1 MSLQIILKN
10 SSVSGKEPTA
20 SQLANGELALNYHA
34 DGPFISCKDTAGVV
48 RRIAGV
54 WISTTAPSS
63 PQPGEFWL
71 DTNTNPAKLKVYKD
85 TTDNWIDTIPVPVA
99 STTTAGIVELAT
111 NAETQTGT
119 DTLRAVTPASL
130 QSKVSDSTSTT
141 SSTTIAS
148 STAVKSAKDV
158 ADAALPA
165 AGGTI
170 SGNLTVSGDILM
182 TGTGAIDVA
191 AGTVAERPGTP
202 SAGMIRFNT
211 DATTFEGYDG
221 SAWGAIGGGGV
232 TDGDKGDITVS
243 GSGATWTIDNDTIGL
258 DELSATGTP
267 SASTYLRGDN
277 TWATAGATPA
287 GVSGSIQIND
297 GAGALGAVTDFIWD
311 SANTEL
317 DVPGDINLDDGGTY
331 STTIQSITAT
341 ADRFI
346 SFPDATGVVALVQ
359 GINGAV
365 LFNNAGVSG
374 GGNLGYS
381 TTTGTFGY
389 IAGRDTETQT
399 NNKSTGVTLN
409 APSGAIT
416 MNGAA
421 LAADTT
427 VSFTLTNSSIAATD
441 LLVLNHVSGG
451 TAGSYLLN
459 AQAAAGSASI
469 NVRNITGGSLS
480 EAIVIGFAVIKA

>member
-1 MSLQIILKN
+1 MGYKFNPFTGNLDEV
-10 SSVSGKEPTA
+10 SVG
-20 SQLANGELALNYHA
+20 G
-34 DGPFISCKDTAGVV
+34 G
-48 RRIAGV
+48 
-54 WISTTAPSS
+54 
-63 PQPGEFWL
+63 
-71 DTNTNPAKLKVYKD
+71 
-85 TTDNWIDTIPVPVA
+85 
-99 STTTAGIVELAT
+99 
-111 NAETQTGT
+111 
-119 DTLRAVTPASL
+119 
-130 QSKVSDSTSTT
+130 
-141 SSTTIAS
+141 
-148 STAVKSAKDV
+148 
-158 ADAALPA
+158 
-165 AGGTI
+165 GGTPGGADTQI
-170 SGNLTVSGDILM
+170 QYNNSGVFAGSADLTWDNTAKEFSVGGNILM

-191 AGTVAERPGTP
+191 AGTVAQRPSTP

-211 DATTFEGYDG
+211 DDTTFEGYNG
-221 SAWGAIGGGGV
+221 SAWGALGGGG
-232 TDGDKGDITVS
+232 
-243 GSGATWTIDNDTIGL
+243 
-258 DELSATGTP
+258 GTP
-267 SASTYLRGDN
+267 G
-277 TWATAGATPA
+277 

-317 DVPGDINLDDGGTY
+317 DIPGDINLDDGGTY
-331 STTIQSITAT
+331 TTTIQSITAT
-341 ADRFI
+341 ADRFL

-389 IAGRDTETQT
+389 ISGRDTETQAT
-399 NNKSTGVTLN
+399 NKSTGVTLN

-416 MNGAA
+416 MNNAA

>member
-1 MSLQIILKN
+1 MPYKFNPFTGNLDE
-10 SSVSGKEPTA
+10 VS
-20 SQLANGELALNYHA
+20 
-34 DGPFISCKDTAGVV
+34 
-48 RRIAGV
+48 
-54 WISTTAPSS
+54 
-63 PQPGEFWL
+63 
-71 DTNTNPAKLKVYKD
+71 
-85 TTDNWIDTIPVPVA
+85 
-99 STTTAGIVELAT
+99 
-111 NAETQTGT
+111 
-119 DTLRAVTPASL
+119 
-130 QSKVSDSTSTT
+130 
-141 SSTTIAS
+141 
-148 STAVKSAKDV
+148 
-158 ADAALPA
+158 
-165 AGGTI
+165 AGGGGGGTPGGADTQVQYNNAG
-170 SGNLTVSGDILM
+170 SFAGSADLTWDNTAKEFSVGGNILM

-211 DATTFEGYDG
+211 DATTFEGYNG
-221 SAWGAIGGGGV
+221 SAWGALGV

-243 GSGATWTIDNDTIGL
+243 NSGATWTIDNDTIGL

-267 SASTYLRGDN
+267 SSTTYLRGDN
-277 TWATAGATPA
+277 TWATVGGGVTDGDKGDITVSNSGATWTINNDTIGLDELSATGTPSSTTYLRGDNTWATVGGGGGTPA
-287 GVSGSIQIND
+287 GVAGSIQIND

-317 DVPGDINLDDGGTY
+317 DIPGDINLDDGGTY
-331 STTIQSITAT
+331 TTTIQSITAT

-365 LFNNAGVSG
+365 QFNNAGVSG
-374 GGNLGYS
+374 GGNLGYN
-381 TTTGTFGY
+381 TTTSTFGY
-389 IAGRDTETQT
+389 IAGRGTETQT
-399 NNKSTGVTLN
+399 TNKSTGVTLN
-409 APSGAIT
+409 APCGAIT

-427 VSFTLTNSSIAATD
+427 VSFTLTNSSIEATD